1 MRLNKRAI
9 HEAVAAYLFLL
20 PSFVGLVVFVVLPII
35 KSFLLSFHNWDLLGA
50 MKWNGLKNYRQL
62 IKDPFFIDSLK
73 NTAYF
78 SFVSVPC
85 NICIGLFLAVM
96 LNQKIRGVKTYR
108 VVYFLPV
115 VCSTVAVALIWQW
128 LYDKDFGVVN
138 YLLNKIGLP
147 GVPWLTSFVWAM
159 PAVILVAVWK
169 GIGYNMVIFLA
180 GLQGVPAEL
189 YEAAKID
196 GANAWARFWHVTL
209 PMISPTTFFITVM
222 SLIGSFQV
230 FDVTMVLTGGGPGT
244 ATITLVQY
252 IYRCAFEFFRMGYA
266 SAIAYVLFAIVLL
279 FTLIQLG
286 LSKKWVHYQ

>member
-108 VVYFLPV
+108 VVYFGSSDIPV
-115 VCSTVAVALIWQW
+115 
-128 LYDKDFGVVN
+128 
-138 YLLNKIGLP
+138 
-147 GVPWLTSFVWAM
+147 
-159 PAVILVAVWK
+159 
-169 GIGYNMVIFLA
+169 
-180 GLQGVPAEL
+180 
-189 YEAAKID
+189 
-196 GANAWARFWHVTL
+196 
-209 PMISPTTFFITVM
+209 
-222 SLIGSFQV
+222 
-230 FDVTMVLTGGGPGT
+230 GP
-244 ATITLVQY
+244 
-252 IYRCAFEFFRMGYA
+252 
-266 SAIAYVLFAIVLL
+266 
-279 FTLIQLG
+279 
-286 LSKKWVHYQ
+286 